1 MPYLD
6 VHTFQPVRHFP
17 GSQCLV
23 YIANLTN
30 RTPPT
35 RYNSPYLSST
45 LSDTRYDDYYGRTMR
60 IAMDIKF

>member
-1 MPYLD
+1 MR
-6 VHTFQPVRHFP
+6 VH
-17 GSQCLV
+17 
-23 YIANLTN
+23 IANLTN